1 MKSYSAK
8 TIEEATKMAS
18 EELGIPEDELIFKV
32 VEEKKGIL
40 SKKATIEV
48 FELTDVIEFAENY
61 IKDVITSLGVGGVT
75 TKTSLEDDI
84 IRIEIDSDH
93 NPILIGKNG
102 VTLQA
107 LNEIV
112 RLAVSGK
119 FRRRFRV
126 LLDIGDYKD
135 VKYSRVAALARR
147 TAKEVQKYPRRTAG
161 RSGGHQ
167 DQDQCRR
174 QRVHRPDVRWTHP
187 CSGRNGTGHERP
199 HRGCRQ
205 TGHRH
210 REVHPNRT
218 GGRKIP

>member
-135 VKYSRVAALARR
+135 VKYSRVAAIARR
-147 TAKEVQKYPRRTAG
+147 TAKEVQKTKIDVTLDPMPSDERRIVHNVLTNFSNI
-161 RSGGHQ
+161 RTESSG
-167 DQDQCRR
+167 
-174 QRVHRPDVRWTHP
+174 
-187 CSGRNGTGHERP
+187 E
-199 HRGCRQ
+199 
-205 TGHRH
+205 GHR
-210 REVHPNRT
+210 RAVTIKYVEE
-218 GGRKIP
+218 